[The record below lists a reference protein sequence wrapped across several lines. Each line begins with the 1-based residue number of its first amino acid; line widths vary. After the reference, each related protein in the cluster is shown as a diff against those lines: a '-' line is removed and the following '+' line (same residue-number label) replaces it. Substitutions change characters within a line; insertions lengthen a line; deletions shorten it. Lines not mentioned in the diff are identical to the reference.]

1 MFTHTATIGRNV
13 GAVMMHDV
21 AWQVFQS
28 DVLDAMFVASHTSF
42 DAEEVSI
49 REGRGSWRGQV
60 EPSASI
66 TVLSPEAMPEYRLSA
81 LQARLAV
88 LAKVHKQEAIALS
101 VNVESVLI
109 IPTPA
114 YQCHANHTEDCGV

>member
-21 AWQVFQS
+21 AWQVFQG

-88 LAKVHKQEAIALS
+88 LAEVHKQDAIAFTRGQSL
-101 VNVESVLI
+101 L